1 MSKVKF
7 KEVSQFLQLT
17 PNEFFSVMT
26 DLTFWYVDNKGKDI
40 VDFEANP
47 KEYACTNSMTITSEK
62 GDKFIKFQ
70 QFDKD
75 GKPLLPSFSKPI

>member
-17 PNEFFSVMT
+17 PNEFFAVMT
-26 DLTFWYVDNKGKDI
+26 DLAFWYDENKGKDAI
-40 VDFEANP
+40 DFESNP
-47 KEYACTNSMTITSEK
+47 EEYVFTNSMTIISEK

-70 QFDKD
+70 KLDKD
-75 GKPLLPSFSKPI
+75 